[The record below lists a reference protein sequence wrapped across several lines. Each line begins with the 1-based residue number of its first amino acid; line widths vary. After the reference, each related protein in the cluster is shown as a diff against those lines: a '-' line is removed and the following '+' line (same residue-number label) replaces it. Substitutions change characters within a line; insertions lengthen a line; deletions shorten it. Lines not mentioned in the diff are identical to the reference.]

1 MTTLG
6 VIGLGRI
13 GAFHTETLSGLDG
26 LDGLVITDER
36 SDVAEAVAAKHG
48 VKAVATV
55 DELLSSGVDGVVV
68 AAATPAH
75 AELTLAAVE
84 RGIPTFCEKPIAST
98 AAESAR
104 VAEVILKSGV
114 PVQVG
119 YQRRFDAAF
128 AAAKR
133 AVDDG
138 SLGILH
144 TVRSTTM
151 DPAPPPMDYIK
162 GSGGIFRDC
171 AVHDFDVLNWI
182 TGQRA
187 VEVYATGTVQG
198 DPLFT
203 EYDDVDTAAVIV
215 KFDGGALGVVSAARY
230 NARGY
235 DCRLEIHGFDDSV
248 AAGWDQGVPLRNT
261 DSRNDFPTGPSH
273 HFFMDRFT
281 EAFRTELAAF
291 VGVTKGEAIPGA
303 TVADAVEVAWLAEAA
318 TESLRRARTGHD
330 RGGAELVS
338 AIKIA
343 GAPIS
348 WGVCEVPGWGYQL
361 APDRVLTEMRGVG
374 LTATEL
380 GPDGFLPTDTDELKS
395 VLRGHDLACVGG
407 FVPVVLFKDDHDPAD
422 DLAGPLE
429 SLVAA
434 GAGVVVLA
442 AATGSDG
449 YDSRPVLDD
458 AQWAT
463 LLANL
468 DRLATIVVRPWLAGR
483 PASARRHHGGNS
495 RGRGPG
501 AGGVVHPAVPGHR
514 ALADRRH
521 RSAGAGQS
529 RTEPHRPYPP
539 QGRRRRTRRQ
549 GAVRRADLHR
559 RRPGRD
565 VHPAGLR

>member
-13 GAFHTETLSGLDG
+13 GAFHTETLSNLDG

-36 SDVAEAVAAKHG
+36 GDVAEAVAAKHG
-48 VKAVATV
+48 AKYVATV
-55 DELLSSGVDGVVV
+55 EELLTSGVDGIVV

-104 VAEVILKSGV
+104 VAEAILKSGV

-119 YQRRFDAAF
+119 YQRRYDAAF

-151 DPAPPPMDYIK
+151 DPAPPPLDYIK

-187 VEVYATGTVQG
+187 VEVYATGIVQG
-198 DPLFT
+198 DPLFA
-203 EYDDVDTAAVIV
+203 EYGDVDTAAVIV
-215 KFDGGALGVVSAARY
+215 KFDGGVLGVVSNARY

-235 DCRLEIHGFDDSV
+235 DCRLEVHGFDDSV

-261 DSRNDFPTGPSH
+261 DPDNSGPSGFPAGPAH

-291 VGVTKGEAIPGA
+291 VEVTKGGPVLGA

-318 TESLRRARTGHD
+318 TESLRRGTPVTI
-330 RGGAELVS
+330 AE
-338 AIKIA
+338 
-343 GAPIS
+343 
-348 WGVCEVPGWGYQL
+348 
-361 APDRVLTEMRGVG
+361 
-374 LTATEL
+374 
-380 GPDGFLPTDTDELKS
+380 
-395 VLRGHDLACVGG
+395 
-407 FVPVVLFKDDHDPAD
+407 
-422 DLAGPLE
+422 
-429 SLVAA
+429 
-434 GAGVVVLA
+434 
-442 AATGSDG
+442 
-449 YDSRPVLDD
+449 
-458 AQWAT
+458 
-463 LLANL
+463 
-468 DRLATIVVRPWLAGR
+468 VRNA
-483 PASARRHHGGNS
+483 
-495 RGRGPG
+495 
-501 AGGVVHPAVPGHR
+501 
-514 ALADRRH
+514 
-521 RSAGAGQS
+521 
-529 RTEPHRPYPP
+529 
-539 QGRRRRTRRQ
+539 
-549 GAVRRADLHR
+549 
-559 RRPGRD
+559 
-565 VHPAGLR
+565 

>member
-13 GAFHTETLSGLDG
+13 GAFHTETLSGLAG

-36 SDVAEAVAAKHG
+36 ADVAAAVAAKHG
-48 VKAVATV
+48 VKAVDSVA
-55 DELLSSGVDGVVV
+55 ELLSSGVDGVVV

-75 AELTLAAVE
+75 AALTLAAVE

-104 VAEVILKSGV
+104 IAEVIAKSGV

-138 SLGILH
+138 SVGTLH

-187 VEVYATGTVQG
+187 IEVYATGTVQG
-198 DPLFT
+198 DPRFA
-203 EYDDVDTAAVIV
+203 EYEDVDTAAVV
-215 KFDGGALGVVSAARY
+215 VTFDGGAMGIVSAARY

-235 DCRLEIHGFDDSV
+235 DCRLEVHGFDDSV
-248 AAGWDQGVPLRNT
+248 AAGWDQGIPMQNM
-261 DSRNDFPTGPSH
+261 DPDNDFPQGPSH

-291 VGVTKGEAIPGA
+291 VGVTRGDAIQGA

-318 TESLRRARTGHD
+318 AESLRRHSPVRI
-330 RGGAELVS
+330 E
-338 AIKIA
+338 
-343 GAPIS
+343 
-348 WGVCEVPGWGYQL
+348 EVRN
-361 APDRVLTEMRGVG
+361 A
-374 LTATEL
+374 
-380 GPDGFLPTDTDELKS
+380 
-395 VLRGHDLACVGG
+395 
-407 FVPVVLFKDDHDPAD
+407 
-422 DLAGPLE
+422 
-429 SLVAA
+429 
-434 GAGVVVLA
+434 
-442 AATGSDG
+442 
-449 YDSRPVLDD
+449 
-458 AQWAT
+458 
-463 LLANL
+463 
-468 DRLATIVVRPWLAGR
+468 
-483 PASARRHHGGNS
+483 
-495 RGRGPG
+495 
-501 AGGVVHPAVPGHR
+501 
-514 ALADRRH
+514 
-521 RSAGAGQS
+521 
-529 RTEPHRPYPP
+529 
-539 QGRRRRTRRQ
+539 
-549 GAVRRADLHR
+549 
-559 RRPGRD
+559 
-565 VHPAGLR
+565 

>member
-13 GAFHTETLSGLDG
+13 GAFHTETLSGIDG

-36 SDVAEAVAAKHG
+36 TDVAHAVATKYG
-48 VKAVATV
+48 VRAVDTV
-55 DELLSSGVDGVVV
+55 DELLSSGIDGVVV

-75 AELTLAAVE
+75 AELTLAAVQ
-84 RGIPTFCEKPIAST
+84 RGLPTFCEKPIAST

-104 VAEVILKSGV
+104 VAEVILASGV

-119 YQRRFDAAF
+119 YQRRYDAAF

-203 EYDDVDTAAVIV
+203 EYDDVDTAAVV
-215 KFDGGALGVVSAARY
+215 VTFDGGATGIVSAARY

-235 DCRLEIHGFDDSV
+235 DCRLEVHGFDDSV
-248 AAGWDQGVPLRNT
+248 AAGWDQGVPLRNM
-261 DSRNDFPTGPSH
+261 DPRNDFPTGPAH

-281 EAFRTELAAF
+281 EAFRAELTEF
-291 VGVTKGEAIPGA
+291 VQVAKGGPIHGA

-318 TESLRRARTGHD
+318 AESLRRHAPVTI
-330 RGGAELVS
+330 AE
-338 AIKIA
+338 
-343 GAPIS
+343 
-348 WGVCEVPGWGYQL
+348 
-361 APDRVLTEMRGVG
+361 
-374 LTATEL
+374 
-380 GPDGFLPTDTDELKS
+380 
-395 VLRGHDLACVGG
+395 
-407 FVPVVLFKDDHDPAD
+407 
-422 DLAGPLE
+422 
-429 SLVAA
+429 
-434 GAGVVVLA
+434 
-442 AATGSDG
+442 
-449 YDSRPVLDD
+449 
-458 AQWAT
+458 
-463 LLANL
+463 
-468 DRLATIVVRPWLAGR
+468 VR
-483 PASARRHHGGNS
+483 NS
-495 RGRGPG
+495 
-501 AGGVVHPAVPGHR
+501 
-514 ALADRRH
+514 
-521 RSAGAGQS
+521 
-529 RTEPHRPYPP
+529 
-539 QGRRRRTRRQ
+539 
-549 GAVRRADLHR
+549 
-559 RRPGRD
+559 
-565 VHPAGLR
+565 